1 MAEPGAPRGGASS
14 GFPPQRRCPGV
25 PHTQHPG
32 EDLAE
37 RIYKPHPFRTPT
49 HFPVSGQADLMTVVP
64 GHGLEDRDTSSW
76 LEPSAI
82 PGSLLA
88 PQLSVSQRLEEAAKI
103 QRCVFLFVCLFPFLK
118 AQLKKE
124 EN

>member
-1 MAEPGAPRGGASS
+1 MVELPLASHPREGARVS
-14 GFPPQRRCPGV
+14 
-25 PHTQHPG
+25 HTQHPG

-37 RIYKPHPFRTPT
+37 QIYKPHPFCTPT
-49 HFPVSGQADLMTVVP
+49 HFPVSGQADLMPVVP

-103 QRCVFLFVCLFPFLK
+103 QRCVFVFSLS
-118 AQLKKE
+118 
-124 EN
+124 